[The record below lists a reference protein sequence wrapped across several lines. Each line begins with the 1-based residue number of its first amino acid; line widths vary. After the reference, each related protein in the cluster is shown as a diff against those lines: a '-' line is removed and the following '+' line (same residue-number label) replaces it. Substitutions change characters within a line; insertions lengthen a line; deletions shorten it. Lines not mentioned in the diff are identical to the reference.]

1 MDLRRLRAGER
12 IAALGGVTLLVS
24 LFLHWYQGST
34 LCFAAPQERCFGPAE
49 YTGWE
54 SFAVVDVVL
63 ALVGLFALAVWFIT
77 ATQETPAIA
86 IAVSAMLTLFGI
98 FATLLV
104 LIRLADPPGVEDHV
118 SKSAGVFVALAGA
131 LATAV
136 GGWLAM
142 RDERRSRTGETTDLT
157 GRPAP
162 PSPEPD
168 TLPPP
173 EPAQ

>member
-1 MDLRRLRAGER
+1 MDLRRLRAGEW

-34 LCFAAPQERCFGPAE
+34 LCFAAPQERCVGPAE

-63 ALVGLFALAVWFIT
+63 ALVGLFALAVWVIT
-77 ATQETPAIA
+77 ATQETPAVA
-86 IAVSAMLTLFGI
+86 IAADAMLTLFGI
-98 FATLLV
+98 VAVLLV
-104 LIRLADPPGVEDHV
+104 VIRLADPPGVEDHV
-118 SKSAGVFVALAGA
+118 STSVGGFVALAGA
-131 LATAV
+131 FATAV
-136 GGWLAM
+136 GAGLAM
-142 RDERRSRTGETTDLT
+142 RDERRSAPGESTDLT

-162 PSPEPD
+162 PPPEPD